1 LSLDGRRC
9 ILKYRDWLRD
19 GSNSSRFLVDHETS
33 ALFGEYLAMGR
44 VNDTISNVNSA
55 FRNLLL
61 MVLIAG
67 AGIGGY
73 KAYDLY
79 NAPRQQ
85 LADKQAELDK
95 AVKDLEKTSGE
106 LREKVAQVERL
117 EVSMKLLKVR
127 HRIARLTVID
137 QHEAASL
144 NPVTPTQGTEV
155 PPSRANV
162 LTKVQFTE
170 VDENGQPIGPAK
182 EFEIVGDMVYV
193 DFLRVTFDDKY
204 IEQSDLDRS
213 TSLVLFQRIFGEH
226 QEPVK
231 GFQLETVG
239 TRPTAYGRGT
249 PMSDFEKK
257 IWSDFWLIANDP
269 QCAADMGIRA
279 AHGDAVS
286 MRVKPGK
293 TYEIDL
299 RSTGEISVRTME
311 TPATPVGAPTA
322 GK

>member
-1 LSLDGRRC
+1 
-9 ILKYRDWLRD
+9 
-19 GSNSSRFLVDHETS
+19 
-33 ALFGEYLAMGR
+33 MGR

-61 MVLIAG
+61 TVLIAG
-67 AGIGGY
+67 AGVGGY

-95 AVKDLEKTSGE
+95 ALGDLKQTSDE
-106 LREKVAQVERL
+106 LAAKAAQVERL
-117 EVSMKLLKVR
+117 EVAMKLLKVR
-127 HRIARLTVID
+127 HRIARITVID
-137 QHEAASL
+137 QHDVPSL
-144 NPVTPTQGTEV
+144 NPVTPTQGTEN
-155 PPSRANV
+155 PASRANV
-162 LTKVQFTE
+162 ATTIEFTE
-170 VDENGQPIGPAK
+170 VNEKGEPIGPAK
-182 EFEIVGDMVYV
+182 QFDIVGDMVYV

-257 IWSDFWLIANDP
+257 IWNDFWLIANDP
-269 QCAADMGIRA
+269 KCAADMGIRA

-286 MRVKPGK
+286 IRVKPGK

-299 RSTGEISVRTME
+299 RSTGEISVRTIDQPVA
-311 TPATPVGAPTA
+311 PAGVPTA
-322 GK
+322 GS

>member
-1 LSLDGRRC
+1 
-9 ILKYRDWLRD
+9 
-19 GSNSSRFLVDHETS
+19 
-33 ALFGEYLAMGR
+33 MGR

-55 FRNLLL
+55 VRNLLL
-61 MVLIAG
+61 TVLIAG
-67 AGIGGY
+67 AGVVGY
-73 KAYDLY
+73 KGYDLY

-95 AVKDLEKTSGE
+95 ATESLKKTTSELAEKA
-106 LREKVAQVERL
+106 AQVERL
-117 EVSMKLLKVR
+117 EVAMKLLKVR

-137 QHEAASL
+137 QHEAPSL
-144 NPVTPTQGTEV
+144 NPLTPTQGTEV

-162 LTKVQFTE
+162 LTKVEFTE

-182 EFEIVGDMVYV
+182 QFDIVGDMVYV

-249 PMSDFEKK
+249 PTSDFEQK

-269 QCAADMGIRA
+269 KCAADMGIRA

-299 RSTGEISVRTME
+299 RSTGEISVRTIE
-311 TPATPVGAPTA
+311 TPAAPASAPTA
-322 GK
+322 AK